1 MAGEHEDATSR
12 EQTSSASKR
21 WSVVRHRL
29 LPVIRGAAFWAAIV
43 LPWIVLGLLFT
54 GIATE
59 EPGLFTGIVLLNLGA
74 AVVGG
79 EYEGARL

>member
-1 MAGEHEDATSR
+1 M
-12 EQTSSASKR
+12 
-21 WSVVRHRL
+21 VRG
-29 LPVIRGAAFWAAIV
+29 VGFWAAIV
-43 LPWIVLGLLFT
+43 LPWIALGLLFT

-59 EPGLFTGIVLLNLGA
+59 EPGLFTGIVLGNLVA